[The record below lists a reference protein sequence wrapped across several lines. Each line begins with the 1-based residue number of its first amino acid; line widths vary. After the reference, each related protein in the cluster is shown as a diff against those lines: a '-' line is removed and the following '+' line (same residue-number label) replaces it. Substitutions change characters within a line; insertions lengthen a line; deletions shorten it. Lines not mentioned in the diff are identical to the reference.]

1 VLLVLLPGLVF
12 LVSQIAQLNGQ
23 DWFYT
28 VLYRGAY
35 FLILPVL
42 LVWALT
48 RKFPVWGLIPLGMLY
63 RTVWSFVFGRFL
75 GGYFTLR
82 LSPKIMEFPYG
93 DYIDG
98 ALGIVNRMLRPINN
112 FLQKNY
118 VRTDQVVALV
128 LLGLLIALVVIA
140 WRRGMFPKAGWI
152 WLGLGIGISLAAVLL
167 QGPSYLQAY
176 GSSSGTE
183 IMAKFGLLVTW
194 QFQDLAQIL
203 IIILAGTLLLR
214 RYGSLALLLPLGY
227 MIPSILYGRVTPE
240 ESLIPF
246 FIIWASVL
254 VYRIILTLIAPVW
267 ILRSAGAGRQKRA
280 FGITLLAALLISVAL
295 NTLFTIYYFPGQ
307 ATTDIS
313 MFFFSIRY
321 PILNAA
327 GIGLALALYRSS
339 GDLIRPMP
347 ASRLEPAGSKT

>member
-1 VLLVLLPGLVF
+1 
-12 LVSQIAQLNGQ
+12 
-23 DWFYT
+23 
-28 VLYRGAY
+28 
-35 FLILPVL
+35 
-42 LVWALT
+42 
-48 RKFPVWGLIPLGMLY
+48 
-63 RTVWSFVFGRFL
+63 
-75 GGYFTLR
+75 
-82 LSPKIMEFPYG
+82 MEFPYG
-93 DYIDG
+93 DYIGG
-98 ALGIVNRMLRPINN
+98 ALGIVNRTLRPINN
-112 FLQKNY
+112 YLQKNY
-118 VRTDQVVALV
+118 VRTDQVVALI
-128 LLGLLIALVVIA
+128 LLGFLVALMVIA
-140 WRRGMFPKAGWI
+140 WRRGMFSKAAWI
-152 WLGLGIGISLAAVLL
+152 WLGLGIGISLAAILL
-167 QGPSYLQAY
+167 QSSSYLQAF
-176 GSSSGTE
+176 GSSSRTE
-183 IMAKFGLLVTW
+183 GIVKFLQMVTW

-203 IIILAGTLLLR
+203 IIILAGTMLVG

-321 PILNAA
+321 PILDIA

-339 GDLIRPMP
+339 SDFSQQLSP
-347 ASRLEPAGSKT
+347 SRLEPAGSKT

>member
-1 VLLVLLPGLVF
+1 
-12 LVSQIAQLNGQ
+12 
-23 DWFYT
+23 
-28 VLYRGAY
+28 
-35 FLILPVL
+35 
-42 LVWALT
+42 
-48 RKFPVWGLIPLGMLY
+48 
-63 RTVWSFVFGRFL
+63 
-75 GGYFTLR
+75 
-82 LSPKIMEFPYG
+82 
-93 DYIDG
+93 
-98 ALGIVNRMLRPINN
+98 
-112 FLQKNY
+112 
-118 VRTDQVVALV
+118 
-128 LLGLLIALVVIA
+128 
-140 WRRGMFPKAGWI
+140 
-152 WLGLGIGISLAAVLL
+152 
-167 QGPSYLQAY
+167 
-176 GSSSGTE
+176 
-183 IMAKFGLLVTW
+183 MAKFGLLVTW

-254 VYRIILTLIAPVW
+254 VYRILLTLIAPVW

-321 PILNAA
+321 PILNVA

-339 GDLIRPMP
+339 GDPIRPMP